1 MPSTSAWLLQR
12 AQASTGKPNSDSFQ
26 TPKYCRDLLT
36 SSRLV
41 CCNLQSKQNFWSRC
55 EGRERSGRVL
65 PRSPACPGQRT
76 EHSSAGRTAAGEHS
90 QNFYQVYSSFKIFSR
105 KEEKKKK
112 QNTTFFLMHV
122 FCFQGSLSTKY
133 FWNSRWQNA
142 NFPKGEAALSG
153 RLPPAWECCAREGE
167 SKEPEVIIYISGWTT
182 WLENDDHIYVSLAWR
197 YVGALNWCE
206 S

>member
-1 MPSTSAWLLQR
+1 MRGESAQGG
-12 AQASTGKPNSDSFQ
+12 S
-26 TPKYCRDLLT
+26 
-36 SSRLV
+36 
-41 CCNLQSKQNFWSRC
+41 
-55 EGRERSGRVL
+55 
-65 PRSPACPGQRT
+65 CPGAQHALGSALSTAAQGGLQPGNTART
-76 EHSSAGRTAAGEHS
+76 SIKFTAVSRSSAER
-90 QNFYQVYSSFKIFSR
+90 R
-105 KEEKKKK
+105 KKKK

>member
-1 MPSTSAWLLQR
+1 M
-12 AQASTGKPNSDSFQ
+12 
-26 TPKYCRDLLT
+26 
-36 SSRLV
+36 
-41 CCNLQSKQNFWSRC
+41 LQSSVKAKFLEQMWGERALREGPAQEPSMPWAAHWAQQRREDCSRGTQP
-55 EGRERSGRVL
+55 EL
-65 PRSPACPGQRT
+65 L
-76 EHSSAGRTAAGEHS
+76 SSLQQFQDLQQKGG
-90 QNFYQVYSSFKIFSR
+90 
-105 KEEKKKK
+105 KKK